1 MPQGGLTVPRYIN
14 ITLTAQ
20 VSLYHLGRDPQ
31 ETTNLAHLH
40 PHLVAELLA
49 EAEAVVAAAPP
60 EVRSG
65 GQKIFCNHTKNISG
79 CG

>member
-1 MPQGGLTVPRYIN
+1 MKNMKACHVLDDVPD
-14 ITLTAQ
+14 Q
-20 VSLYHLGRDPQ
+20 LYHLGRDPQ

-65 GQKIFCNHTKNISG
+65 GQKIFYKHTKNISG